1 RARCWHGRSPT
12 AYRAASPSIVSE
24 SAGPAIAVRRF
35 GLDHGWACSRHSP
48 FAFKPPNHRLHD
60 SFLLTIIP
68 SRTNAIVD
76 RRRIGLYASPHQGET
91 QRVGRFVGDGDVRA
105 AIAEG
110 GRIDNVI
117 VVTERDRTGRAE
129 FVPYFT
135 TSWRRGYVAIG
146 LWAGDGARSW
156 RDLTRLLGF
165 FREDFQY
172 HGPICIHEAD
182 DPRLRRFRTVG
193 ATQAAA

>member
-1 RARCWHGRSPT
+1 
-12 AYRAASPSIVSE
+12 VFE
-24 SAGPAIAVRRF
+24 
-35 GLDHGWACSRHSP
+35 
-48 FAFKPPNHRLHD
+48 PPNHSLRD
-60 SFLLTIIP
+60 SFHITIFLN
-68 SRTNAIVD
+68 RVNAIVD
-76 RRRIGLYASPHQGET
+76 GRGIGLYASLHRGET

-135 TSWRRGYVAIG
+135 MSWRRGYVAIG
-146 LWAGDGARSW
+146 LWTGDGARSW
-156 RDLTRLLGF
+156 RDLTRLIGF
-165 FREDFQY
+165 FRDDFQY
-172 HGPICIHEAD
+172 RGPICIHEAD

-193 ATQAAA
+193 DTRATTPRDTSKRENPQD

>member
-1 RARCWHGRSPT
+1 
-12 AYRAASPSIVSE
+12 
-24 SAGPAIAVRRF
+24 
-35 GLDHGWACSRHSP
+35 
-48 FAFKPPNHRLHD
+48 
-60 SFLLTIIP
+60 
-68 SRTNAIVD
+68 VD
-76 RRRIGLYASPHQGET
+76 
-91 QRVGRFVGDGDVRA
+91 RFVGDGDVRA

-156 RDLTRLLGF
+156 RDLTRLIGF

-193 ATQAAA
+193 ATQAATPRAASKRNKPRD